1 MKNTWIANIVTILGV
16 IGMLLIAGFS
26 LPVSLCILGVTIA
39 GCTYLTTN
47 ENK

>member
-16 IGMLLIAGFS
+16 IGMLLIAGFNIWVSS
-26 LPVSLCILGVTIA
+26 LILGGTVI
-39 GCTYLTTN
+39 GCAYLTN

>member
-16 IGMLLIAGFS
+16 TGMLLIAGFNIWISS
-26 LPVSLCILGVTIA
+26 LILGGTVI
-39 GCTYLTTN
+39 GCAYLTN